1 MPRLKILIYYIL
13 LLGLIALIAAY
24 LQFKPMNEMS
34 MPALIS
40 ICTFLA
46 IYSILIS
53 LAGETR
59 SEDEREILHRNLS
72 NRVSTVAATVFISG
86 GLIYQLFISHSINW
100 WLLATIIV
108 INLTKITSLIYF
120 HYKK

>member
-13 LLGLIALIAAY
+13 LLVLIASITGY
-24 LQFKPMNEMS
+24 LLFKPMDEMS

-40 ICTFLA
+40 ACTFLVL
-46 IYSILIS
+46 YSIFIS
-53 LAGETR
+53 LAGETKC
-59 SEDEREILHRNLS
+59 EDEREILHRNLS
-72 NRVSTVAATVFISG
+72 NRVATIAATLFISG
-86 GLIYQLFISHSINW
+86 GLIYQIFVIHHIDW
-100 WLLATIIV
+100 WLLITLII